1 MLVVCD
7 EIERLRK
14 HGEEEVS
21 HRRRPIRIQ
30 SYVWCDHHGEIHG
43 ADRDF
48 YDEGAEDCAPLN
60 WRPVY
65 VLGVT
70 GEDF

>member
-1 MLVVCD
+1 M
-7 EIERLRK
+7 
-14 HGEEEVS
+14 S